1 MSSFMLFLI
10 CASYCTL
17 SCKRRPF
24 PCGKGRRLL
33 CVCAVK
39 EGHNLSAGTQ
49 VVRGEGQGAC
59 AARDAQGDGPG
70 DRRGAVARF
79 RNVRVAAVRV
89 ARGRARRAV
98 EERHDLAAGAGCIRG
113 EGRCACALGDAVF
126 NGPEDGVVTVIRRFY
141 TKA

>member
-1 MSSFMLFLI
+1 M
-10 CASYCTL
+10 
-17 SCKRRPF
+17 
-24 PCGKGRRLL
+24 L

-89 ARGRARRAV
+89 ARGRARRAP
-98 EERHDLAAGAGCIRG
+98 EEVT
-113 EGRCACALGDAVF
+113 ACALVQAASGEKCFASV
-126 NGPEDGVVTVIRRFY
+126 PEAMPFLTAQR
-141 TKA
+141 TAAL